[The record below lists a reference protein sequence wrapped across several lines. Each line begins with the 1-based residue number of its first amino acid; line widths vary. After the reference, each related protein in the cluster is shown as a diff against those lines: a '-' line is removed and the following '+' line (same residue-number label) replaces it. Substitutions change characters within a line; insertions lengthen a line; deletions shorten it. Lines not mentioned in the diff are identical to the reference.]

1 MLKQCEQFSYIF
13 TIVYCPF
20 SLPSDNW
27 LLKKLCSKTEKVVT
41 RLAHD
46 RNTGKGKTPTQLSWA
61 TVALR
66 IEMQNIFGAN
76 YLVLHLAFYMLLELQ
91 PFIWLVISWMQP
103 EKSEKKISFCK
114 MSLCRQSECWI
125 SSTTGKW
132 STKTSCVTALVGNS
146 KLKERSFSSH
156 ENSKQRLVRDNCL
169 MPRKIIT
176 Q

>member
-66 IEMQNIFGAN
+66 REMQNIFGAN

-91 PFIWLVISWMQP
+91 PFIWRDLMNATREIRKKDLFLQDVSMQTVWMLDFINYWKMKYKDLMCYCSGRQFKIEGKIFQFSW
-103 EKSEKKISFCK
+103 K
-114 MSLCRQSECWI
+114 
-125 SSTTGKW
+125 
-132 STKTSCVTALVGNS
+132 
-146 KLKERSFSSH
+146 
-156 ENSKQRLVRDNCL
+156 
-169 MPRKIIT
+169 
-176 Q
+176 